1 VTGRGAWRQSTLCKN
16 NKGYLMAEAAT
27 GGRAKSTKRAA
38 AVDLPDSAPAGVDA
52 QAPAFA
58 FDKLKRVPSYRM
70 LAEAVTL
77 QILDGRLR
85 EGDPLPTEAQLC
97 ETFGVNRSTVREAV
111 RVLEEAS
118 LLRRESTRRFVISH
132 PSNADIGVQ
141 FERMVQLQAISFQEL
156 WEAVRAMGPAMARL
170 AAQRATAAQLDEL
183 EAQITRLQQAADA
196 RESLVELNLAFDDM
210 VARMSGNRALLLAH
224 ETMWR
229 QLYPRY
235 QTLVFDHVPAAG
247 KRMLEAR
254 RATLAAMRRRD
265 ADEAEQCT
273 IRHIV
278 DFKRGYELAERKLA
292 EPPQDAAPAPVAA
305 KRRAPQKKA

>member
-1 VTGRGAWRQSTLCKN
+1 
-16 NKGYLMAEAAT
+16 MAEGGTGKRARAAT
-27 GGRAKSTKRAA
+27 APVAA
-38 AVDLPDSAPAGVDA
+38 DLAGAAEPA
-52 QAPAFA
+52 APAFA
-58 FDKLKRVPSYRM
+58 FDKIRRVPSYRM

-118 LLRRESTRRFVISH
+118 LLRRESSRRFVISH

-141 FERMVQLQAISFQEL
+141 FARMVQLQEISFQEL
-156 WEAVRAMGPAMARL
+156 WEAVRAMGPAMTRL
-170 AAQRATAAQLDEL
+170 AAQRATDAELDALQAHVE
-183 EAQITRLQQAADA
+183 RLQQAADA
-196 RESLVELNLAFDDM
+196 RQSLLELNLEFDDM

-229 QLYPRY
+229 QIHPRY
-235 QTLVFDHVPAAG
+235 QAAVFEHVPAAS
-247 KRMLEAR
+247 KRMLESR
-254 RATLAAMRRRD
+254 RATLAALRARD
-265 ADEAEQCT
+265 ADAAEQST

-278 DFKRGYELAERKLA
+278 DFKRGYELVERQLA
-292 EPPQDAAPAPVAA
+292 EAQAAVVSPATSPTATARPRAA
-305 KRRAPQKKA
+305 RKKA

>member
-1 VTGRGAWRQSTLCKN
+1 MV
-16 NKGYLMAEAAT
+16 EVET
-27 GGRAKSTKRAA
+27 GGRARAA
-38 AVDLPDSAPAGVDA
+38 KAGAVAELPGGAATG
-52 QAPAFA
+52 APAFA
-58 FDKLKRVPSYRM
+58 FDKIKRVPSYRM
-70 LAEAVTL
+70 LAEAVTR

-118 LLRRESTRRFVISH
+118 LLRRETSRRFVISH

-141 FERMVQLQAISFQEL
+141 FERMVQLQEISFQEL
-156 WEAVRAMGPAMARL
+156 WEAVRAMGPAMTRL
-170 AAQRATAAQLDEL
+170 AAQRATDAHIDAL
-183 EAQITRLQQAADA
+183 EAHIALLQQAADQRA
-196 RESLVELNLAFDDM
+196 SLVELNLAFDDM

-235 QTLVFDHVPAAG
+235 QAMVFEHVPAAS
-247 KRMLEAR
+247 KRMLESR
-254 RATLAAMRRRD
+254 RATLAALRRRD

-278 DFKRGYELAERKLA
+278 DFKRGYELAERQMA
-292 EPPQDAAPAPVAA
+292 EQQGAVASPAAARPRAA
-305 KRRAPQKKA
+305 RKKA